1 MYTGTVWGLTLIIL
15 GFMLCLG
22 ALQLMA
28 AAVFP
33 GAVAK
38 TANNLERSKV
48 WGLLHFLIGAVPV
61 LLLVAAIAGFG
72 GAGAPGKVLLVLP
85 LGVLTVLAAVG
96 LASVSLAVGRRM
108 PSPVD
113 ADRPWRGLMRGAITS
128 QLAYLAPLVGWFF
141 VFPVALVMGS
151 GAALWSAFQ
160 FSGRRSA
167 AADLVPFLAA
177 EESLELEATA

>member
-15 GFMLCLG
+15 GIMLCLG

-38 TANNLERSKV
+38 TASNLERSKAR
-48 WGLLHFLIGAVPV
+48 GALHFVLGLIPTA
-61 LLLVAAIAGFG
+61 LLVGAIAGFG
-72 GAGAPGKVLLVLP
+72 GAGAAGKVALVLP
-85 LGVLTVLAAVG
+85 LGVLSVLASIG
-96 LASVSLAVGRRM
+96 LAAVSLAVGRRM

-113 ADRPWRGLMRGAITS
+113 ADRPWRGLLRGAITC

-151 GAALWSAFQ
+151 GAGLWSAFQ

-167 AADLVPFLAA
+167 AADLVPFLATD
-177 EESLELEATA
+177 ESLELEARA